1 LFIPIPAEYIGVTSS
16 EIVMRRSL
24 ERLPR
29 LFESS
34 NNPAIQGSMGSLS
47 ASPCRQCLSGRDDS
61 CPKPTLRKVL
71 FIQRGNKVS
80 PTVLCASTDGVV
92 SWIRGQLLNGR
103 YIDLRCFLAQQID
116 DSPNELRTHAKTGKN
131 GLVFSDDVSTD
142 EPSEVTFLNP
152 SLNQLCTGVCD
163 FDIWFETG
171 NTGHKYGG
179 VDNSST
185 RLWLLLLRQPSS
197 PVRIFCG
204 DAGSLLPGEY
214 PLR

>member
-1 LFIPIPAEYIGVTSS
+1 
-16 EIVMRRSL
+16 
-24 ERLPR
+24 
-29 LFESS
+29 
-34 NNPAIQGSMGSLS
+34 
-47 ASPCRQCLSGRDDS
+47 LSGRDDS

-92 SWIRGQLLNGR
+92 SWIRGHLLNGR
-103 YIDLRCFLAQQID
+103 HIDLLCFFAQQID
-116 DSPNELRTHAKTGKN
+116 NSANELRTHVKTCEN
-131 GLVFSDDVSTD
+131 SLVFSDDVGAD
-142 EPSEVTFLNP
+142 EPGEVTFLDP
-152 SLNQLCTGVCD
+152 SSNQLCTGICD
-163 FDIWFETG
+163 FDIWFETR
-171 NTGHKYGG
+171 NASHKHRG

-197 PVRIFCG
+197 PARIFCS